1 MTVTTHLLYNEK
13 RGDIKIGQ
21 ALFLLN
27 SIKCLQ
33 NWFSNRLNNKNNIN
47 YCENTNLL
55 TILTGDFNSTPNSG
69 IYKLINDG
77 KLDITNFNG
86 YIVRILIKINLAFRS
101 EKNAFRA

>member
-1 MTVTTHLLYNEK
+1 MLYNEK

-33 NWFSNRLNNKNNIN
+33 NWFNEKISTNNEDNSNSNSSKLI
-47 YCENTNLL
+47 

-69 IYKLINDG
+69 IYNLINEG

-86 YIVRILIKINLAFRS
+86 HIVIIF
-101 EKNAFRA
+101 